1 MPGMVAKSPRITFFG
16 LQSREGL
23 SFGLMSLSAVLSRQG
38 LPCRLILARTAAEAV
53 SKFAEAPTELAGF
66 SVTTGLH
73 HLYVGWAR
81 ALKRRFPVHCLFGGP
96 HPTFFPDLIHTDG
109 VDAICIGEGE
119 TSLPAYL
126 KAYGEDM
133 APPRSPVP
141 GWRHRSPHNGGEE
154 ILVGDDR
161 PPESDLDLL
170 PSPDW
175 SLYYD
180 KNPWLASH
188 PVKSF
193 LATRGCPYRCTYC
206 FNREWIDRSR
216 QMGAPVVR
224 TRAPELVV
232 KEINEVRRR
241 WPLRLVWFLDSNF
254 AADRR
259 WLGDFLPLYRTRV
272 GLPFFCKVR
281 PNSATPAL
289 VEALIEAGCTSVG
302 IGIESGNDRLRNE
315 VLERRISADQIVG
328 ACRAFVDRGARVMS
342 FNMVGLP
349 GETYPMARETLT
361 LNVEARVHYAMTMF
375 LQPFPGTEIARR
387 AQAEGL
393 FDGDFDALSS
403 SYFQPS
409 TIRSPSPWDRRRI
422 VNLQRLM
429 ALAVS
434 FPEVRR
440 HIDLLVAVPENQL
453 YLELFK
459 IYNHR
464 AFHREFYRAYHLLRA
479 GRRAR

>member
-1 MPGMVAKSPRITFFG
+1 MARRLPSITFFG

-23 SFGLMSLSAVLSRQG
+23 SFGLMMLSAALRRRG
-38 LPCRLILARTAAEAV
+38 ITCRLVLARSAEEALK
-53 SKFAEAPTELAGF
+53 SFAEAPTDVVGF

-73 HLYVGWAR
+73 RVFVAWAL
-81 ALKRRFPVHCLFGGP
+81 ALKRRFGVHTVFGGP
-96 HPTFFPDLIHTDG
+96 HPTFFPDFVATPG

-119 TSLPAYL
+119 SSLPAYL
-126 KAYGEDM
+126 EAFGDAM
-133 APPRSPVP
+133 APPSHPVP
-141 GWRHRSPHNGGEE
+141 GWRHKREGSGGLELLE
-154 ILVGDDR
+154 GEAQPLE
-161 PPESDLDLL
+161 PDLDAL

-180 KNPWLASH
+180 RNPWLASH

-193 LATRGCPYRCTYC
+193 LGTRGCPYRCTYC
-206 FNREWIDRSR
+206 FNREWLDRSSR
-216 QMGAPVVR
+216 PASSVVR
-224 TRAPELVV
+224 TRDPELVV
-232 KEINEVRRR
+232 GEIEDVRRR

-254 AADRR
+254 AANRK
-259 WLGDFLPLYRTRV
+259 WLASFLPLYRARV

-281 PNSATPAL
+281 PNSATPDL
-289 VEALIEAGCTSVG
+289 VESLVGAGCTSVG

-315 VLERRISADQIVG
+315 VLERRMSSEQIVNASLG
-328 ACRAFVDRGARVMS
+328 FVERGARVMS

-349 GETYPMARETLT
+349 GETYEMAKETLA
-361 LNVEARVHYAMTMF
+361 LNVEARVDYAMTMF

-387 AQAEGL
+387 ARAEGL
-393 FDGDFDALSS
+393 FDGDFEALAS

-409 TIRSPSPWDRRRI
+409 PIRSPSPWDRRRI

-429 ALAVS
+429 AMAVA

-440 HIDLLVAVPENQL
+440 HIDLWVSLPENPF

-459 IYNHR
+459 RYNHR
-464 AFHREFYRAYHLLRA
+464 AFHSEFYKAYSLRLPRK
-479 GRRAR
+479 GLR